1 MQSCFWDKRLERKT
15 DNFLKIDY
23 ENDWG
28 FYTSQMYLC
37 NIFIDVDKKEY
48 LDKLS
53 LIFKNIQFSNK
64 YIAII
69 SMVEKIKNQINKD
82 FISLHIRGADII
94 YKDKNWGIF
103 AFMHKAAVL
112 ELMIDISLKNKNTPI
127 IIFGDDLNAVKNIK
141 SFLLEKLVDVYSVN
155 DFIDRKIFPSNTEQ
169 AFFEIVL
176 MSKSLKIYGSG
187 KSGFSRAAS
196 YIGGVKD
203 SISIYEYYSKEEQ
216 YEIIQYHM
224 QNIQFSK
231 MQSAFSTFHLF
242 YLSKELNYPLR
253 IQKKHILECIS
264 FDSDNFIYKVFYIDI
279 LLCLNEYKEANEYIS
294 TFSEHIQLYL
304 EVVCRKWGDD
314 FLYADIL
321 KMYFEIQGIG
331 AFSYLGIVAI
341 EIVQKIYLYGL
352 QEKYQS
358 IIARFF
364 TNYLKEL
371 TSKTVQINSL
381 QTTLKNKE
389 AKLLQVQNLN
399 NTLDK
404 TVKEK
409 DIIINSNTN
418 QINQLQNNIKE
429 NLTQLNQLE
438 SKLSFRARHGT
449 AKFRIQNQLSY
460 KLGQA
465 MIANSKSLVGYIRM
479 PFVLSYIKDKHKQE
493 QKIYQEK
500 IKKDPSL
507 KLPPLENY
515 PDYKEALKEKECF
528 TYKLGEALIKAN
540 KTWYKGGYVGF
551 IFKNIPKLKR
561 DFRQKR

>member
-1 MQSCFWDKRLERKT
+1 LGERLCSLLNAIYLADRLNCKFGFVWEYPDWWKSRDAKQDQKKQEIINPSICYEEDIFDENFVSHHSYTGKIKATMQSCFWDKRLERKT

-389 AKLLQVQNLN
+389 AKL
-399 NTLDK
+399 
-404 TVKEK
+404 
-409 DIIINSNTN
+409 
-418 QINQLQNNIKE
+418 
-429 NLTQLNQLE
+429 
-438 SKLSFRARHGT
+438 
-449 AKFRIQNQLSY
+449 
-460 KLGQA
+460 
-465 MIANSKSLVGYIRM
+465 
-479 PFVLSYIKDKHKQE
+479 
-493 QKIYQEK
+493 
-500 IKKDPSL
+500 
-507 KLPPLENY
+507 
-515 PDYKEALKEKECF
+515 
-528 TYKLGEALIKAN
+528 
-540 KTWYKGGYVGF
+540 
-551 IFKNIPKLKR
+551 
-561 DFRQKR
+561 